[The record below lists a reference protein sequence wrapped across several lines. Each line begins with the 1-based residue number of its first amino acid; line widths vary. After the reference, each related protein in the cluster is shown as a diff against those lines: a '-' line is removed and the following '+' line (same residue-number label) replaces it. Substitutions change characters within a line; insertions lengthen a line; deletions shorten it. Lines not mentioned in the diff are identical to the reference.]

1 MLVKLQKY
9 LQDRNI
15 QEGQNLIKSHP
26 ELLETQNE
34 QGQSGFMLIAYSGLS
49 SVFEKAIELKK
60 NYTLAEAIVS
70 GQHALVKQQ
79 LAEAP
84 TAINTYIGG
93 GFTPIALAAFFN
105 QNKLVRSF
113 LEAGANPNRSAN
125 NASKDNALH
134 AAVAKENLEIC
145 TLLLANAADPDVPQ
159 MQNVRPLHSAVH
171 RANLALVK
179 LLVENGASV
188 NLKMDNGDQ
197 PIDIARREGHE
208 TIAAYLQGL

>member
-1 MLVKLQKY
+1 MLVKLQKH

-15 QEGQNLIKSHP
+15 QECQNLIKTHP
-26 ELLETQNE
+26 ELLEVQNE

-49 SVFEKAIELKK
+49 SVFEKAVALKK

-70 GQHALVKQQ
+70 GQGALVKQQ
-79 LAEAP
+79 LTEAP
-84 TAINTYIGG
+84 AAINSYIGG

-105 QNKLVRSF
+105 QNKLVQSF
-113 LEAGANPNRSAN
+113 LESGADPNLSAN
-125 NASKDNALH
+125 NASKVNALH

-145 TLLLANAADPDVPQ
+145 AMLLANTADPDAAQ

-171 RANLALVK
+171 RGNLALVK

-188 NLKMDNGDQ
+188 DRKMDNGDR
-197 PIDIARREGHE
+197 PIDIAQREGHE
-208 TIAAYLQGL
+208 RIATYLQGL